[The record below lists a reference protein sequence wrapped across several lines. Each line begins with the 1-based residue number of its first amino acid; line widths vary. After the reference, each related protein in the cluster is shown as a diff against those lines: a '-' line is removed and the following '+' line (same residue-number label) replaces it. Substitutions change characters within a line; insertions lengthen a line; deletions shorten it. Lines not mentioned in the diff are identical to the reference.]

1 MSLTCVVLAVLWW
14 LSGLESVD
22 YYISSELFEEDSW
35 AAQGRFSEQLVRFSS
50 LSTLF
55 AHLEAPTH
63 DLQPHD
69 ATAASAGG
77 AGPRLLSALRPSS
90 ARFYVCAQMLQK
102 LHPAFDQAIQVGGTT
117 DD

>member
-1 MSLTCVVLAVLWW
+1 M
-14 LSGLESVD
+14 D
-22 YYISSELFEEDSW
+22 YYISSELFEDDSW

-69 ATAASAGG
+69 ATAASP
-77 AGPRLLSALRPSS
+77 GPRFLSALRPSS
-90 ARFYVCAQMLQK
+90 ARFYVCAQMMQK